1 MFNLLILQLFGE
13 IKPPEAIARFGDV
26 EAGGIGNF
34 LNIIFKLIVVLS
46 GVYALINL
54 LVGGYGFMSA
64 ADDPKKVASA
74 WARIWQTFMGL
85 AFTAG
90 AFVLAAIFG
99 QLIFNDPT
107 FILNPKIPTL

>member
-1 MFNLLILQLFGE
+1 MFNLLVLQSFGE
-13 IKPPEAIARFGDV
+13 IKPPEAISRFGDV

-34 LNIIFKLIVVLS
+34 LNVIFKLIVVLS
-46 GVYALINL
+46 GVYALLNL

-74 WARIWQTFMGL
+74 WARIWQTFLGL

-99 QLIFNDPT
+99 KLIFNDYSALLQIRIVTP
-107 FILNPKIPTL
+107 